1 MHDQTIRAE
10 FTHQAESFNTAPV
23 ANAQPA
29 LAALVRFAAPGPD
42 ERWLEAACGP
52 GLIARALAGVTG
64 EVVGVDTTPA
74 MLEVARREAAGLGNV
89 SFVEAD
95 ATATGLPAASFDGA
109 IARFAVHHVPVPA
122 RLVAEMRRLVRP
134 GGAVVIADQMVD
146 DDVDAA
152 AYATEVERLRDPSH
166 WAALPQRRLRAL
178 GAGMTLEEERVVP
191 LALGYA
197 DWLARG
203 SGDPGLVERAL
214 AERPGGAECFRV
226 ADGVLHLRMWIG
238 RWRISASAG

>member
-1 MHDQTIRAE
+1 MHDQTIREA

-23 ANAQPA
+23 ANAR
-29 LAALVRFAAPGPD
+29 AALDGLVAFAAPGPD

-52 GLIARALAGVTG
+52 GLITRVLAAVTG

-74 MLEVARREAAGLGNV
+74 MLDVARREAAGLGNV

-109 IARFAVHHVPVPA
+109 IARFTVHHVPVPA
-122 RLVAEMRRLVRP
+122 RLLAEMRRLVRP

-166 WAALPQRRLRAL
+166 WAALPRRRLRAL

-191 LALGYA
+191 LALDYA

-203 SGDPGLVERAL
+203 SGDPVLVERAL